1 MDLAGPAVTV
11 IAETITVAKLD
22 SDGSYLLRGTATDDS
37 QVAKVEV
44 RLDGGPWQAALLDGG
59 NWSFALAPLAQANP
73 DGGIL
78 AIEVRVTDKAG
89 RTATATANVLL
100 DVTPP
105 AAFASVASLVS
116 SGAVIS
122 PSQVITDLNV
132 RLTWPAIT
140 GAASVYAGW
149 TSEVTP
155 TLGALTAYGAGAG
168 SHDQPCPKAAPCTP
182 MWWPWMP
189 TATRPPVSQG
199 PFYFDTA
206 ATPDLI
212 ADLAREDWVTSGGK
226 QVGQMSTPTRGVQ
239 KLFAGWDATH
249 LRLRWEG
256 FNVGSE
262 GDLYFYLG
270 TGGGGTTDLFNPSG
284 PDQGGVLP
292 FTANYL
298 VRLAGGITPTLY
310 SASGGAWVTQSRW
323 PP

>member
-1 MDLAGPAVTV
+1 M
-11 IAETITVAKLD
+11 
-22 SDGSYLLRGTATDDS
+22 
-37 QVAKVEV
+37 
-44 RLDGGPWQAALLDGG
+44 RL
-59 NWSFALAPLAQANP
+59 S
-73 DGGIL
+73 
-78 AIEVRVTDKAG
+78 
-89 RTATATANVLL
+89 
-100 DVTPP
+100 
-105 AAFASVASLVS
+105 
-116 SGAVIS
+116 
-122 PSQVITDLNV
+122 
-132 RLTWPAIT
+132 WPAIT

-149 TSEVTP
+149 TSAVTP
-155 TLGALTAYGAGAG
+155 TLGGLTAYGAGAG
-168 SHDQPCPKAAPCTP
+168 SHDQT
-182 MWWPWMP
+182 MP
-189 TATRPPVSQG
+189 EGSALYAHVVAVDANGNQTASSQG

-256 FNVGSE
+256 FNVDSE

-284 PDQGGVLP
+284 PVQGSVLP

-310 SASGGAWVTQSRW
+310 SASGGSWVLQTQVAALTSGELTDVLLPFADLGIANPAATSLKLLGVAAAPGTLDVWATVPDQNLGRTW
-323 PP
+323 AQYIEWSSLGAGIVPAAGVWADAPIEVIGVTAEPSPAQLVGAGDAIAVTVTVQNVGSAALPSLTVNGTAAAVLR